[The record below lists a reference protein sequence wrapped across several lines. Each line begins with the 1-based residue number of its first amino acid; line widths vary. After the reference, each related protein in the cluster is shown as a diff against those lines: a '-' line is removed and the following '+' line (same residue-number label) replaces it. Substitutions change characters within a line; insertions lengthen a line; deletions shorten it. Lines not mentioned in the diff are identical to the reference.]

1 MIITCNFIPIHRYKL
16 SLLKPSVKAL
26 NQSSKI
32 SVRMD
37 KRGFLSLQ
45 YMIITDN
52 QQVCFVEYLVSDMS
66 CDYLIQPH
74 NLAVS
79 LIIVCDIYMCICT
92 MYMSIYMYVCMYYL
106 SHANT
111 FGLSTVCTR

>member
-1 MIITCNFIPIHRYKL
+1 MIITCNFIPIDRYKL

-79 LIIVCDIYMCICT
+79 LIIVCDIYV
-92 MYMSIYMYVCMYYL
+92 YMYNVHVYIHVCII
-106 SHANT
+106 
-111 FGLSTVCTR
+111 